1 MELKAQPSLF
11 IRQYLPRMLLI
22 AALYVLL
29 ATAALRFFAIA
40 NGNVSLVWPSSGLA
54 LAALLVGGRQYVWA
68 VLLGAFV
75 TNALQG
81 SPLHIALLVGIGG
94 ALSALMARQLLSNN
108 TFFDPALQRPRDY
121 FSLMAAAALSALVSA
136 TVGVVA
142 LWSAGIVPSAAGAGA
157 LLNWWQGDALG
168 ILLVTPLMLVWQRC
182 PRRWFSSM
190 ARTFETLACFGLLVL
205 SGQVEFLDRFSLYF
219 GAIEHLHPTF
229 LFVVWAAVR
238 FGRRGVT
245 LVIVLTAIQAL
256 IGAARGTGA
265 FAHDI
270 EQTHMLN
277 FWFYALT
284 LSTVGISMALSIAH
298 RQQIEAKLK
307 QSETFKDVILNSV
320 AAEIAVIDNQG
331 TILAVNERWRQF
343 ALNNSAEPGKPA
355 ANTGIGSNY
364 LSVCAVDAAMD
375 QHSQEA
381 CQGIFDVLQGRRTS
395 FTLEYPCH
403 SPAQK
408 RWFNMIVMPLRFD
421 SQDGAT
427 ITHTDIT
434 QVKQVQED
442 LRESYVAI
450 HSILDTT
457 LDGYWRTDL
466 QGRLREV
473 NASYC
478 RMSGYSRDELLGLRI
493 SDLEDIENPNDMMA
507 RMDRLLRTGHDQF
520 ETQHRRKDGSVWQ
533 AEVSTTLNGQIAT
546 PSCFVFCRD
555 ITERKALQQ
564 SLLDQERQRFE
575 QLDKLTA
582 AVPGVVY
589 QFKVEP
595 DGSWA
600 FVYVSAA
607 IESLF
612 ELRPQDA
619 YQNPDAMTH
628 CIVEED
634 RASHRASVEQSFKAV
649 TPWSHEH
656 RIQTR
661 SGRQKWVRGQ
671 ALPEL
676 QADGSVIWYG
686 ILTDITAAKQA
697 EEKMRQSES
706 HLRAVFDAALD
717 AVIGMDDQGR
727 ITEWNKRAETI
738 FGRLQAEAVGLNL
751 HDIIAPVQYHAAHQS
766 GMAHFLATG
775 QSTILNRRIEINA
788 LRRSG
793 EEFPVELSILPF
805 KTAAGYQFTAFLADI
820 SERKAQETQLQEMTA
835 RLRASEAHYRL
846 LTENVSDVIW
856 RQDRGHRF
864 TYISPADE
872 RLRGYRADEVIG
884 KHAFELMTDQG
895 IALVAEITQGLKT
908 STPNDS
914 NLQGV
919 TFEAQQRCK
928 DGSLVW
934 TEIVS
939 VPELN
944 SQGEVTGHHG
954 ISRDITERKRMQ
966 EEVRQLAY
974 FDPLTRLPNRRML
987 NDRIHQTLAASKRSG
1002 RFGAMMVLD
1011 LDNFKSL
1018 NDQHGHLVGDLLL
1031 VEVAKRL
1038 LACVREMDTVAR
1050 FGGDE
1055 FVVMLSELDEDQAE
1069 SHRQALVVAEKIRQ
1083 TLAAPYVLRV
1093 SQENQTPCTVEHHC
1107 TASVGVALFVNH
1119 DVRPE
1124 NILQWADAA
1133 MYQAKDAGR
1142 NVIRFHEAG

>member
-1 MELKAQPSLF
+1 
-11 IRQYLPRMLLI
+11 MLLRTQLLFFMRQHLLRMSMI
-22 AALYVLL
+22 VVLYALL
-29 ATAALRFFAIA
+29 AMLALRFFAIA
-40 NGNVSLVWPSSGLA
+40 SGNVSLVWPSSGLA
-54 LAALLVGGRQYVWA
+54 LAALLVGGRRYAWA
-68 VLLGAFV
+68 VLLGAFA
-75 TNALQG
+75 TNTLQG
-81 SPLHIALLVGIGG
+81 SPLHTALLIGIG
-94 ALSALMARQLLSNN
+94 ATLSALTAQQLLSNN
-108 TFFDPALQRPRDY
+108 KFFDPALQRPRDY

-142 LWSAGIVPSAAGAGA
+142 LWSAGIIPIAAGPQA
-157 LLNWWQGDALG
+157 LLNWWQGDTLG
-168 ILLVTPLMLVWQRC
+168 MLLVTPLILVWQRC
-182 PRRWFSSM
+182 PKRWFSNMS
-190 ARTFETLACFGLLVL
+190 RTLETLACFGLLLL
-205 SGQVEFLDRFSLYF
+205 SGQMEFLDTFSPF
-219 GAIEHLHPTF
+219 VGAVEHLHPTF

-256 IGAARGTGA
+256 IGAAHGTGV
-265 FAHDI
+265 FDHDF
-270 EQTHMLN
+270 EQTHMLS
-277 FWFYALT
+277 FWLYALT

-298 RQQIEAKLK
+298 RRQVEVKLK
-307 QSETFKDVILNSV
+307 QSEAFKDVILNSV
-320 AAEIAVIDNQG
+320 AAEIVVIDNQG
-331 TILAVNERWRQF
+331 IILAVNEHWRQF
-343 ALNNSAEPGKPA
+343 ALNNSAEPGQPA

-364 LSVCAVDAAMD
+364 MSVCAVDAATD

-403 SPAQK
+403 SPAKK
-408 RWFNMIVMPLRFD
+408 RWFNMIVMPLRFNA
-421 SQDGAT
+421 QDGAT

-478 RMSGYSRDELLGLRI
+478 RMSGYSRDELLGLSI
-493 SDLEDIENPNDMMA
+493 SDLEDIENPKDMIA

-533 AEVSTTLNGQIAT
+533 AEVSTTFNGQIAT

-595 DGSWA
+595 GGSWA
-600 FVYVSAA
+600 FIYVSAA

-634 RASHRASVEQSFKAV
+634 RVAHRASVERSFKAV

-656 RIQTR
+656 RIQTK
-661 SGRQKWVRGQ
+661 SGCLKWIRGQ

-676 QADGSVIWYG
+676 QADGSVIWQG

-706 HLRAVFDAALD
+706 HLRAVFDSALD
-717 AVIGMDDQGR
+717 AIIGMDDQGR
-727 ITEWNKRAETI
+727 ITEWNKRAETT
-738 FGRLQAEAVGLNL
+738 FGWHQKEAVGLNL
-751 HDIIAPVQYHAAHQS
+751 HDVIAPTQHRAAHQS

-805 KTAAGYQFTAFLADI
+805 KTAGGYQFTAFLADI
-820 SERKAQETQLQEMTA
+820 SERKAQETQLQDITA

-846 LTENVSDVIW
+846 LTENVSDVVW
-856 RQDRGHRF
+856 RQDRGHCF

-884 KHAFELMTDQG
+884 RHAFELMTDEG
-895 IALVAEITQGLKT
+895 IALVAEITQRLKT
-908 STPNDS
+908 SPPNDN

-944 SQGEVTGHHG
+944 SQGEVIGHHG

-974 FDPLTRLPNRRML
+974 FDPLTRLPNRRLL
-987 NDRIHQTLAASKRSG
+987 NDRLHQTLAASKRTG

-1011 LDNFKSL
+1011 LDNFKPL

-1069 SHRQALVVAEKIRQ
+1069 SHRQAQAVAEKIRQ
-1083 TLAAPYVLRV
+1083 TLAVSYVLRV
-1093 SQENQTPCTVEHHC
+1093 SQENQAPSKVEHHC
-1107 TASVGVALFVNH
+1107 TASIGVALFANH
-1119 DVRPE
+1119 DVRSE

-1142 NVIRFHEAG
+1142 NVIRFHTVG

>member
-81 SPLHIALLVGIGG
+81 SPLHIALLIGIGG

-142 LWSAGIVPSAAGAGA
+142 LWSAGILPSAAGVGA

-168 ILLVTPLMLVWQRC
+168 ILLVTPLILVWQRC

-298 RQQIEAKLK
+298 RQHVEAKLK

-343 ALNNSAEPGKPA
+343 ALSNTQEPGQPPP
-355 ANTGIGSNY
+355 NTGVGSNY
-364 LSVCAVDAAMD
+364 LSVCAVDAATD
-375 QHSQEA
+375 HYSKDA
-381 CQGIFDVLQGRRTS
+381 CQGIFDVLQGRKAS
-395 FTLEYPCH
+395 FAHEYPCH

-408 RWFNMIVMPLRFD
+408 RWFNMMVMPLRFNG
-421 SQDGAT
+421 QDGAT
-427 ITHTDIT
+427 ITHTEIT
-434 QVKQVQED
+434 EMKQV
-442 LRESYVAI
+442 
-450 HSILDTT
+450 
-457 LDGYWRTDL
+457 
-466 QGRLREV
+466 
-473 NASYC
+473 
-478 RMSGYSRDELLGLRI
+478 DER
-493 SDLEDIENPNDMMA
+493 
-507 RMDRLLRTGHDQF
+507 
-520 ETQHRRKDGSVWQ
+520 
-533 AEVSTTLNGQIAT
+533 
-546 PSCFVFCRD
+546 
-555 ITERKALQQ
+555 
-564 SLLDQERQRFE
+564 
-575 QLDKLTA
+575 
-582 AVPGVVY
+582 
-589 QFKVEP
+589 
-595 DGSWA
+595 
-600 FVYVSAA
+600 
-607 IESLF
+607 
-612 ELRPQDA
+612 
-619 YQNPDAMTH
+619 
-628 CIVEED
+628 
-634 RASHRASVEQSFKAV
+634 
-649 TPWSHEH
+649 
-656 RIQTR
+656 
-661 SGRQKWVRGQ
+661 
-671 ALPEL
+671 
-676 QADGSVIWYG
+676 
-686 ILTDITAAKQA
+686 
-697 EEKMRQSES
+697 MRQSES

-727 ITEWNKRAETI
+727 ITEWNKQAETI
-738 FGRLQAEAVGLNL
+738 FGWQQAEALGLRL
-751 HDIIAPVQYHAAHQS
+751 HDIIAPAEHRVAHQS

-788 LRRSG
+788 LRRNG

-820 SERKAQETQLQEMTA
+820 SQRKAKETQLQEISA

-846 LTENVSDVIW
+846 LTENVSDVVW

-872 RLRGYRADEVIG
+872 RLRGFRADEVIG
-884 KHAFELMTDQG
+884 KHAFELMTDEG
-895 IALVAEITQGLKT
+895 IALVAEINQRLKT
-908 STPNDS
+908 SPPNDS

-939 VPELN
+939 IPELN
-944 SQGEVTGHHG
+944 AQGEVIGYHG
-954 ISRDITERKRMQ
+954 ISRNITERKRMQ
-966 EEVRQLAY
+966 DEVRHLAY
-974 FDPLTRLPNRRML
+974 FDPLTQLPNRRML
-987 NDRIHQTLAASKRSG
+987 NDRLNQTMATSKRSG
-1002 RFGAMMVLD
+1002 RFGALMILD
-1011 LDNFKSL
+1011 LDNFKPL

-1031 VEVAKRL
+1031 VEVAHRL

-1055 FVVMLSELDEDQAE
+1055 FVVMLNELDEDKAE
-1069 SHRQALVVAEKIRQ
+1069 SYRQALVVAEKIRQ

-1093 SQENQTPCTVEHHC
+1093 SQENQTPSTVEHHC
-1107 TASVGVALFVNH
+1107 TASIGVALFVNH

-1124 NILQWADAA
+1124 NIIQWADAA
-1133 MYQAKDAGR
+1133 MYRAKDAGR
-1142 NVIRFHEAG
+1142 NVIRFHAAA